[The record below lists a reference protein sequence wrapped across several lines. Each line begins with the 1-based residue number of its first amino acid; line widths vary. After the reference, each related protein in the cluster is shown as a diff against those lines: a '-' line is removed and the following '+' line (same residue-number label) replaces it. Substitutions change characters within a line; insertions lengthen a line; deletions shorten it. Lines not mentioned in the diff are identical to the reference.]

1 MGGCQ
6 SQSIHQEIE
15 PFIIMWVL
23 KISDFLR
30 MELPL
35 PKHEELQAGGLL
47 HRREVVHYCLFVSH
61 QWLSMEHP
69 DPEGKQ
75 QRVLQECLQGVC
87 SGHLSITNDVASQFF
102 GEKKTLTQ
110 EQAKRVKEGFIWLDW
125 VSIPQIETFHDQD
138 DEDDEVSIA
147 KRNRSSRT
155 FAYKTP
161 ARPRRTDQEEFIL
174 SIPSF
179 VQACQ
184 VFVALVPPLMHFD
197 TRQLCNYASWSTRG
211 WCRTE
216 MWCKMMLGNQDMPVV
231 VISAADQADFARP
244 VNWVDHLPHEGQFS
258 VPADRG
264 VVNGIFEQALSH
276 QLGWLEQDSD
286 PSLYRYF
293 LARRENLIGV
303 GQQRRRLPEFLEEF
317 GFGSLKDAKRIRR
330 GFGPILAAALSADTD
345 LLKTLLEAAC
355 SVEQRLKAMP
365 EVGVVG
371 GMTTMQIVLLQGW
384 RSPHVLKILLE
395 ARADPNSSSQGVP
408 LLACC
413 RTARDVELL
422 VKYRGDVCKLAPPLK
437 VPAIALASGE
447 STPPEVIAKLL
458 ELRASPNGPA
468 VSGLGIAQPLS
479 FVAVNAKSNP
489 HAVQVAKLLLEARAD
504 VNQQCSASGIF
515 FGVEVFSRCYIQVAQ
530 PRSMFMFAAANW
542 STSSFGVAC
551 LFGGIELVELCLD
564 AKGDVNLKNS
574 RGKTPLDLARSA
586 EVRELLIHQRRTS
599 SHSGE
604 MPELEDL
611 NWKPEDWA
619 TPAEASIVLAPI
631 LSAHGSSASAR
642 SSGSF
647 RRSSP
652 GLSSQSSEGIIVPK
666 SSKSSTTKVTAL

>member
-1 MGGCQ
+1 
-6 SQSIHQEIE
+6 
-15 PFIIMWVL
+15 
-23 KISDFLR
+23 
-30 MELPL
+30 
-35 PKHEELQAGGLL
+35 
-47 HRREVVHYCLFVSH
+47 
-61 QWLSMEHP
+61 
-69 DPEGKQ
+69 
-75 QRVLQECLQGVC
+75 
-87 SGHLSITNDVASQFF
+87 
-102 GEKKTLTQ
+102 
-110 EQAKRVKEGFIWLDW
+110 
-125 VSIPQIETFHDQD
+125 
-138 DEDDEVSIA
+138 
-147 KRNRSSRT
+147 
-155 FAYKTP
+155 
-161 ARPRRTDQEEFIL
+161 
-174 SIPSF
+174 
-179 VQACQ
+179 
-184 VFVALVPPLMHFD
+184 
-197 TRQLCNYASWSTRG
+197 
-211 WCRTE
+211 
-216 MWCKMMLGNQDMPVV
+216 
-231 VISAADQADFARP
+231 
-244 VNWVDHLPHEGQFS
+244 
-258 VPADRG
+258 
-264 VVNGIFEQALSH
+264 
-276 QLGWLEQDSD
+276 
-286 PSLYRYF
+286 
-293 LARRENLIGV
+293 
-303 GQQRRRLPEFLEEF
+303 
-317 GFGSLKDAKRIRR
+317 
-330 GFGPILAAALSADTD
+330 
-345 LLKTLLEAAC
+345 
-355 SVEQRLKAMP
+355 MP